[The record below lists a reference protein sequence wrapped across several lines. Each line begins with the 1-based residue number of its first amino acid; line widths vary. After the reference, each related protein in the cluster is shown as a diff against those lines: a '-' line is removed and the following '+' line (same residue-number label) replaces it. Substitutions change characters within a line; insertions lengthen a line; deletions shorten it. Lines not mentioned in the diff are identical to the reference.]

1 MRNCLT
7 HKQDLYA
14 ENVANGMSGADSYR
28 HSYDAR
34 RISNNAIYVEASR
47 LIANPKVALRIEQL
61 RERIWW
67 ERGVSP
73 VGEASPVT

>member
-1 MRNCLT
+1 MRNRLT

-14 ENVANGMSGADSYR
+14 QNVANGMSGADAYR
-28 HSYDAR
+28 NAYDAR
-34 RISNNAIYVEASR
+34 RMSNDSIYVEASR

-67 ERGVSP
+67 ERHLTRIDS
-73 VGEASPVT
+73 